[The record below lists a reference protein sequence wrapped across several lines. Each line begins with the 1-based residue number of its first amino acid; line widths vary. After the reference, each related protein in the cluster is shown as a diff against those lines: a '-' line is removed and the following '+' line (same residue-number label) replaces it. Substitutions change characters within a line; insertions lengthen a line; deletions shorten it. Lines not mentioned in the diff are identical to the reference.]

1 MIKRLNLES
10 IIDLKNPP
18 LKEGLQTDH
27 FGVDLDKNGIL
38 YVLVNSQLYRINI
51 NSSEQDTRAFHLGE
65 GYGLARL
72 SKGTAIIGE
81 LKGEP
86 ALSILDGE
94 GNFKFRY
101 GFNSKEGLDYP
112 EAIATVKDDIFLLNP
127 FGQLFGFSME
137 SEEIDTMDQW
147 LSQFDFSSRAILSAS
162 SEQNCIYAADASS
175 YGSKI
180 YRIPVSDLELSSPE
194 LIATIFEREVTSLGQ
209 NDGYVYYHRTGR
221 GGSNNF
227 EALKELKLDN
237 NERNFKKER
246 YLSLEKNGEY
256 FKLDFPSG
264 ALSAAQ
270 INGKTFIAS
279 VNRDKVLIFSV
290 EYQEQ

>member
-162 SEQNCIYAADASS
+162 SEKNCIYAADASS

-246 YLSLEKNGEY
+246 YLSL
-256 FKLDFPSG
+256 
-264 ALSAAQ
+264 
-270 INGKTFIAS
+270 
-279 VNRDKVLIFSV
+279 
-290 EYQEQ
+290 